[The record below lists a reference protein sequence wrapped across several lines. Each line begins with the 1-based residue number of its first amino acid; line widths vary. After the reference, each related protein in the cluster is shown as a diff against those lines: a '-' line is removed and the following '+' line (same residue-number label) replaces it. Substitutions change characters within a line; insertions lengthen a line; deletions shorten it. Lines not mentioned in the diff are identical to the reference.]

1 MDDASS
7 ARYTLRLFIA
17 GATPR
22 SRMAV
27 FNVRRICEVLL
38 TGRADLEIVDI
49 YQQPH
54 LAAAHNITAFPT
66 LLKLAPAPVRRIPG
80 LLSDENHVL
89 RGLDL
94 V

>member
-1 MDDASS
+1 MDEASGAS
-7 ARYTLRLFIA
+7 YKLRLFIA

-22 SRMAV
+22 SRVAIL
-27 FNVRRICEVLL
+27 NVRRICEELL
-38 TGRADLEIVDI
+38 SGRADLEIVDV

-54 LAAAHNITAFPT
+54 LAAAHDIIAVPT
-66 LLKLAPAPVRRIPG
+66 LLKLEPAPVRRIPG